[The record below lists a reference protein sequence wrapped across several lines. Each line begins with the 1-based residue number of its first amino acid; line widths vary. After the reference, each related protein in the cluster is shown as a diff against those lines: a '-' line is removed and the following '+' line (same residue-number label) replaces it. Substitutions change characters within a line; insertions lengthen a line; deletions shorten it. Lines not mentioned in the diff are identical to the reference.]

1 MVGRESPTLEYKEA
15 ISKTFL
21 KTVSAYANFNTG
33 KIVFGIDDKGST
45 VGINDPVN
53 ECLRI
58 ENMINDSIDPSP
70 RFTLEP
76 NTKSKT
82 VTLTVF
88 QGIHKPY
95 LFKGKAYKRNDSS
108 TVEVDRL
115 EYGRLVLEGSNIT
128 YDAIEAG
135 EQTLIFSLLENKL
148 EDVLGVT
155 SLTTDVMRSLE
166 LVSKDGKYT
175 NAAALLADK
184 NQFPGIDMMRFGES
198 LNEIMNRDSFTNI
211 SVIDQL
217 ENAIDLFEKYYSYER
232 IEGESRTPYSLIPPE
247 AFREAIA
254 NAIIHRTWDV
264 QANITISMFSDRIE
278 ITSPG
283 GLPSGISEDEY
294 LRGMISIPRN
304 PILANVFFRLRYIEK
319 FGTGIQ
325 RILESYVD
333 KKNAP
338 SFCIQDNSI
347 SITLPT
353 EKATP
358 LTTDEETV
366 LSIISK
372 EVLLSRSEISSS
384 LGLSKDKTVRIL
396 NSLINKGALTKQGEG
411 RATRY
416 TKS

>member
-1 MVGRESPTLEYKEA
+1 MTDRESHTLEYKEA

-21 KTVSAYANFNTG
+21 KTVSAYANFQTG
-33 KIVFGIDDKGST
+33 KIVFGIDDEGNV
-45 VGINDPVN
+45 VGVNDPIN

-76 NTKSKT
+76 DTKSKT
-82 VTLTVF
+82 ITLTVF
-88 QGIHKPY
+88 EGLHKPY

-115 EYGRLVLEGSNIT
+115 EYGRLVLEGSNT
-128 YDAIEAG
+128 SYDAIRAD
-135 EQTLIFSLLENKL
+135 EQALTFFLLKKKL
-148 EDVLGVT
+148 EDALGVT
-155 SLTTDVMRSLE
+155 SLTKDVMRSLE
-166 LVSKDGKYT
+166 LVSKDGEYT

-184 NQFPGIDMMRFGES
+184 NRFPGIDMMRFGES
-198 LNEIMNRDSFTNI
+198 LNEIMDRESFVNT

-217 ENAIDLFEKYYSYER
+217 ETAIKLFEKYYSYER
-232 IEGESRTPYSLIPPE
+232 IEGESRTSHNLIPPE

-264 QANITISMFSDRIE
+264 RANITISMFSDRIE

-283 GLPSGISEDEY
+283 GLPSGISESEY

-325 RILESYVD
+325 RILESYTD
-333 KKNAP
+333 KKTAP
-338 SFCIQDNSI
+338 SFDIQENSI
-347 SITLPT
+347 SVTLPT
-353 EKATP
+353 DKTVP
-358 LTTDEETV
+358 LTTDEEAV
-366 LSIISK
+366 LSVLSK
-372 EVLLSRSEISSS
+372 GMLFSRSEISSS

-396 NSLINKGALTKQGEG
+396 NSLIAKGVIAKQGEG

-416 TKS
+416 AKP